1 MLAKWPARCCLLRDG
16 GRRGRGHDPALRA
29 NRPRRVLPARVP
41 ANTPRSE
48 TRALSQNEAPHLS
61 KCTPP
66 FNRANPSRTPAP
78 RCLGLSFLHH
88 LAHGCISPPARPTAS
103 CPATGPQAF
112 SASPAARCRPAAR
125 SPPRPSPLQTQT
137 LGPPRSRLRPECPT
151 RFSPAS
157 PNRRFAPAKW
167 SY

>member
-1 MLAKWPARCCLLRDG
+1 MCSRSGLLGAACCVTGADEAEATIR
-16 GRRGRGHDPALRA
+16 PCEQT
-29 NRPRRVLPARVP
+29 RPRRVLPARVP

-88 LAHGCISPPARPTAS
+88 LAHGCISPPARPTAP
-103 CPATGPQAF
+103 CPATGPQPF
-112 SASPAARCRPAAR
+112 SASPAPRCRPAAR
-125 SPPRPSPLQTQT
+125 SPPRRSPLQT